1 VFQSYALFPNMTAA
15 RNVAYGLENARMPRA
30 EIARRVLELLDLMG
44 LAAHGNKYPAQL
56 SGGQQQRVAL
66 ARALATSPGLLLLDE
81 PLSALDA
88 KVRVHLRHEIRELQR
103 RLRVTTI
110 MVTHDQEEALTM
122 ADRIVVMNLGA
133 IEQIG
138 TPLEIYRE
146 PASPFVADFIGVMN
160 FVPGTVVRDGAV
172 RLGGC
177 ELACDV
183 EGLTAG
189 TAVTLAIRPEDI
201 VVHDGGRSE
210 SNTLTV
216 RVDALAFLGSFFRA
230 DLVGEATAGMPLR
243 ADLPTDLVRRRGI
256 AEKSTLSV
264 HLPPER
270 IRIYPGSTVNR

>member
-1 VFQSYALFPNMTAA
+1 
-15 RNVAYGLENARMPRA
+15 MPRGQ
-30 EIARRVLELLDLMG
+30 IIKRVHELLELMG

-122 ADRIVVMNLGA
+122 ADRIVVMNAGK
-133 IEQIG
+133 IEQVG

-160 FVPGTVVRDGAV
+160 FVAGTVVRDGAV
-172 RLGGC
+172 RLGKA

-183 EGLTAG
+183 DGLPSG
-189 TAVTLAIRPEDI
+189 TEVTLAIRPEDI
-201 VVHDGGRSE
+201 VVHDDARADA
-210 SNTLTV
+210 NALTL

-230 DLVGEATAGMPLR
+230 DLAGGETNVLLR
-243 ADLPTDLVRRRGI
+243 ADLPADMVRRRRI
-256 AEKSTLSV
+256 AEKSALSV
-264 HLPPER
+264 LLPPER
-270 IRIYPGSTVNR
+270 IRIYPGSAVNR